1 MHVDKKKC
9 IGCANCVPVCPMG
22 AIYIADDGLSEI
34 NKEACVECDACY
46 KGMSKEN
53 LPQQP
58 TRFLRGV
65 LAFFKLRF
73 QPDPDICPTGAISLD
88 ELVWPR
94 TLRRTFSDPE
104 VPHESTGI
112 GGRGTLE
119 VKTNDISGRIKEG
132 EVGFTVEFG
141 RPGVG
146 VYFRDVDGVCQKIAQ
161 MPVEFQKQ
169 NPLTA
174 LMTDLKS
181 GKLRPDVLQEKV
193 LSCILEF
200 KAKTSDMSAILR
212 LIEVEVRRLDT
223 VVALGMAVRCDSEGN
238 DRVQHQLQAMG
249 YDAWRGKINLGL
261 GRHTN
266 PVPAEGEKGS

>member
-1 MHVDKKKC
+1 MHVDKAKC
-9 IGCANCVPVCPMG
+9 VGCANCVPVCPMG

-34 NKEACVECDACY
+34 NADVCVECDACY

-58 TRFLRGV
+58 TRLLRGL

-73 QPDPDICPTGAISLD
+73 QPDPDICPTGAITMD
-88 ELVWPR
+88 ELIWPR

-132 EVGFTVEFG
+132 DVGFTVEFG

-146 VYFRDVDGVCQKIAQ
+146 VYFRDVDKVCQRLAN

-181 GKLRPDVLQEKV
+181 GKLRTDVLQEKV

-200 KAKTSDMSAILR
+200 KAQATDMSDILKV
-212 LIEVEVRRLDT
+212 IEEEVRRLDT
-223 VVALGMAVRCDSEGN
+223 VVALGVAVRCDSEGN
-238 DRVQHQLQAMG
+238 DPVQKQLQAMG
-249 YDAWRGKINLGL
+249 YDAWRGKINMGL
-261 GRHTN
+261 GRRTN
-266 PVPAEGEKGS
+266 PIPAEGEKGQ

>member
-1 MHVDKKKC
+1 MHIDKTKC

-34 NKEACVECDACY
+34 NPDACVECNACY
-46 KGMSKEN
+46 KGMSREN

-58 TRFLRGV
+58 TRLLRAL
-65 LAFFKLRF
+65 LARFKLRF
-73 QPDPDICPTGAISLD
+73 QADPDICPTGAITMD

-94 TLRRTFSDPE
+94 SLRPAFSDPE
-104 VPHESTGI
+104 VRHESTGL

-132 EVGFTVEFG
+132 EAGFTVEFG
-141 RPGVG
+141 RPGIG
-146 VYFRDVDGVCQKIAQ
+146 VYFRDVDAVCQRLAK

-169 NPLTA
+169 NPVTSLMADLT
-174 LMTDLKS
+174 S
-181 GKLRPDVLQEKV
+181 GKLEADVLQEKV

-200 KAKTSDMSAILR
+200 KARTADMPEILR
-212 LIEVEVRRLDT
+212 VIEEEVRRLDT
-223 VVALGMAVRCDSEGN
+223 VVALGVAVRCDSRGN
-238 DRVQHQLQAMG
+238 DPVQKQLQAMG

-261 GRHTN
+261 GRRTN
-266 PVPAEGEKGS
+266 PTAEGENVQ

>member
-1 MHVDKKKC
+1 
-9 IGCANCVPVCPMG
+9 MG

-34 NKEACVECDACY
+34 NADACVECNACY
-46 KGMSKEN
+46 KGMSREN

-58 TRFLRGV
+58 TRLLRAL

-73 QPDPDICPTGAISLD
+73 QPDPDICPTGAITMD

-94 TLRRTFSDPE
+94 SLRRAFSDPE
-104 VPHESTGI
+104 VPHESTGL

-119 VKTNDISGRIKEG
+119 VKTNDISGGIKEG
-132 EVGFTVEFG
+132 EAGFTVEFG

-146 VYFRDVDGVCQKIAQ
+146 VFFRDVDAVCQRLAK

-169 NPLTA
+169 NPVTA
-174 LMTDLKS
+174 LMTDLTSGRLKS
-181 GKLRPDVLQEKV
+181 DVLQEKV

-200 KAKTSDMSAILR
+200 KAGNSDMAQILKV
-212 LIEVEVRRLDT
+212 IEEEIRQLDT
-223 VVALGMAVRCDSEGN
+223 VVALGVAVRCDSRGM
-238 DRVQHQLQAMG
+238 DPVRQQLQAMG

-261 GRHTN
+261 GRRTN
-266 PVPAEGEKGS
+266 PLAAEGENVQ